1 VNFEY
6 FIAKR
11 IVSAKEYKNSISSP
25 IIKIA
30 ILSIVIGF
38 VTMLISIASGVGL
51 QNKIYQK
58 VSAFNGD
65 IIISNFDTNFSDD
78 SQNPIS
84 TIQGFYPTFNSIE
97 GIQHIQ
103 ATASK
108 GGVIRTVNKFEGVV
122 VKGVG
127 KDYDWNY
134 FNEFLIDGSLPD
146 YSQLLTNKIL
156 ISEYTSNRLNLNVGD
171 KLNTF
176 FFNSDNSKL
185 PRSRS
190 FEVSGVY
197 NSGFN
202 EFDEKFVI
210 ADIRHIQR
218 LNKWSENEIGSY
230 EVFVEEFSQIDQIG
244 NEVYNEVGSF
254 LDSQTIKERYFS
266 IFKWLE
272 LFDFNIV
279 LIIFIMIVVAGINMI
294 TALLV
299 LILERTQMIG
309 IIKALGSSNKSI
321 RKIFIY
327 NAMYLV
333 GIGLFWGNLI
343 GIGLLLIQKY
353 FKLIKLD
360 PAIYYV
366 SEAPVYLAIDYI
378 LLLNIGTLIVCFSML
393 LIPSYIISKITPVRA
408 IRFE

>member
-1 VNFEY
+1 MNFEY

-84 TIQGFYPTFNSIE
+84 TIQGFYPTFNSIK
-97 GIQHIQ
+97 GIQNIQ

-108 GGVIRTVNKFEGVV
+108 GGVIRTANKFEGVV

-190 FEVSGVY
+190 FEVSGIY

-333 GIGLFWGNLI
+333 GIGLFLGNVI
-343 GIGLLLIQKY
+343 GIGLLLIKKY

-360 PAIYYV
+360 PTIYYV
-366 SEAPVYLAIDYI
+366 NEAPVYLAIDYI
-378 LLLNIGTLIVCFSML
+378 LLLNVGTLIVCFSML

>member
-1 VNFEY
+1 MNFEY

-38 VTMLISIASGVGL
+38 ITMLISIASGVGL
-51 QNKIYQK
+51 QNKIYKK

-84 TIQGFYPTFNSIE
+84 IIQEFYPIFNSVQ
-97 GIQHIQ
+97 GIKHIQ

-108 GGVIRTVNKFEGVV
+108 GGVIRTPTEFEGVV

-127 KDYDWNY
+127 KDYDWSY

-146 YSQLLTNKIL
+146 YNHILTNEIL
-156 ISEYTSNRLNLNVGD
+156 VSKYVSNRLNLKVGD
-171 KLNTF
+171 KLNMF
-176 FFNSDNSKL
+176 FFNNDNSKL
-185 PRSRS
+185 PRSRN
-190 FEVSGVY
+190 FEVSGIY

-218 LNKWSENEIGSY
+218 LNKWSKNEIGSF

-279 LIIFIMIVVAGINMI
+279 LIIVIMIIVASINMI

-309 IIKALGSSNKSI
+309 IIKALGSSNKSV

-333 GIGLFWGNLI
+333 SIGLLWGNII

-366 SEAPVYLAIDYI
+366 TEAPVYIAIGYI
-378 LLLNIGTLIVCFSML
+378 FLLNIGTIIVCFSML

>member
-1 VNFEY
+1 MNFEY

-84 TIQGFYPTFNSIE
+84 TIQGFYPTFSSIK

-108 GGVIRTVNKFEGVV
+108 GGVIRTPNKFEGVV

-156 ISEYTSNRLNLNVGD
+156 ISEHTSNRLNLKVGD

-190 FEVSGVY
+190 FEVSGIY

-272 LFDFNIV
+272 LFDFNII

-321 RKIFIY
+321 KKIFIY

>member
-1 VNFEY
+1 MNFEY

-108 GGVIRTVNKFEGVV
+108 GGVIRTANKFEGVV

-134 FNEFLIDGSLPD
+134 FNEFLID
-146 YSQLLTNKIL
+146 
-156 ISEYTSNRLNLNVGD
+156 
-171 KLNTF
+171 
-176 FFNSDNSKL
+176 
-185 PRSRS
+185 
-190 FEVSGVY
+190 
-197 NSGFN
+197 
-202 EFDEKFVI
+202 
-210 ADIRHIQR
+210 
-218 LNKWSENEIGSY
+218 
-230 EVFVEEFSQIDQIG
+230 
-244 NEVYNEVGSF
+244 
-254 LDSQTIKERYFS
+254 
-266 IFKWLE
+266 
-272 LFDFNIV
+272 NI
-279 LIIFIMIVVAGINMI
+279 
-294 TALLV
+294 
-299 LILERTQMIG
+299 
-309 IIKALGSSNKSI
+309 
-321 RKIFIY
+321 
-327 NAMYLV
+327 
-333 GIGLFWGNLI
+333 
-343 GIGLLLIQKY
+343 
-353 FKLIKLD
+353 
-360 PAIYYV
+360 
-366 SEAPVYLAIDYI
+366 
-378 LLLNIGTLIVCFSML
+378 
-393 LIPSYIISKITPVRA
+393 
-408 IRFE
+408 

>member
-1 VNFEY
+1 MNFEY

-84 TIQGFYPTFNSIE
+84 TIQGFYPTFNSIK

-108 GGVIRTVNKFEGVV
+108 GGVIRTPNKFEGVV

-134 FNEFLIDGSLPD
+134 FNELLIDGSLPD
-146 YSQLLTNKIL
+146 YSHLLTNKIL
-156 ISEYTSNRLNLNVGD
+156 ISEYTSNRLNLKVGD

-190 FEVSGVY
+190 FKVSGIY

-218 LNKWSENEIGSY
+218 LNKWSENEIGAY

-254 LDSQTIKERYFS
+254 LDSQTIKEKYFS

-272 LFDFNIV
+272 LFDFNII
-279 LIIFIMIVVAGINMI
+279 LIIIIMIVVAGINMI

-309 IIKALGSSNKSI
+309 IIKALGSSNKSV

>member
-11 IVSAKEYKNSISSP
+11 IISAKEYKNSISSP

-38 VTMLISIASGVGL
+38 ITMLISIASGVGL
-51 QNKIYQK
+51 QNKIYKK

-84 TIQGFYPTFNSIE
+84 IIQEFYPIFNSVQ
-97 GIQHIQ
+97 GIKHIQ

-108 GGVIRTVNKFEGVV
+108 GGVIRTPTEFEGVV

-127 KDYDWNY
+127 KDYDWSY

-146 YSQLLTNKIL
+146 YNHILTNEIL
-156 ISEYTSNRLNLNVGD
+156 VSKYISNRLNLKVGD

-176 FFNSDNSKL
+176 FFNNDNSKL
-185 PRSRS
+185 PRSRN
-190 FEVSGVY
+190 FEVSGIY

-218 LNKWSENEIGSY
+218 LNKWSKNEIGSF

-279 LIIFIMIVVAGINMI
+279 LIIVIMIIVAGINMI

-309 IIKALGSSNKSI
+309 IIKALGSSNKSV

-333 GIGLFWGNLI
+333 SIGLLWGNII

-366 SEAPVYLAIDYI
+366 TEAPVYIAIGYI
-378 LLLNIGTLIVCFSML
+378 FLLNIGTIIVCFSML

>member
-1 VNFEY
+1 MNFEY

-11 IVSAKEYKNSISSP
+11 IISAKEYKNSISSP

-38 VTMLISIASGVGL
+38 ITMLISIASGVGL
-51 QNKIYQK
+51 QNKIYKK

-84 TIQGFYPTFNSIE
+84 IIQEFYPIFNSVQ

-108 GGVIRTVNKFEGVV
+108 GGVIRTPTEFEGVV

-127 KDYDWNY
+127 KDYDWSY

-146 YSQLLTNKIL
+146 YNHILTNEIL
-156 ISEYTSNRLNLNVGD
+156 VSKYISNRLNLKVGD

-176 FFNSDNSKL
+176 FFNNDNSKL
-185 PRSRS
+185 PRSRN
-190 FEVSGVY
+190 FEVSGIY

-218 LNKWSENEIGSY
+218 LNKWSKNEIGSF

-279 LIIFIMIVVAGINMI
+279 LIIVIMIIVASINMI

-309 IIKALGSSNKSI
+309 IIKALGSSNKSV

-333 GIGLFWGNLI
+333 SIGLLWGNVI

-366 SEAPVYLAIDYI
+366 TEAPVYLAIDYI
-378 LLLNIGTLIVCFSML
+378 LLLNIGTLIVCFSIL
-393 LIPSYIISKITPVRA
+393 LIPSYIISKITPVSA

>member
-1 VNFEY
+1 MNFEY

-11 IVSAKEYKNSISSP
+11 IISAKEYKNSISSP

-108 GGVIRTVNKFEGVV
+108 GGVIMTVNKFEGVV

-156 ISEYTSNRLNLNVGD
+156 ISEYTSNRLNLKVGD

-333 GIGLFWGNLI
+333 GIGLFWGNVI

-360 PAIYYV
+360 PTIYYV
-366 SEAPVYLAIDYI
+366 NEAPVYLAIDYI
-378 LLLNIGTLIVCFSML
+378 LLLNVGTLIVCFSML

>member
-1 VNFEY
+1 MNFEY

-11 IVSAKEYKNSISSP
+11 IISAKEYKNSISSP

-84 TIQGFYPTFNSIE
+84 TIQGFYPTFSSIK

-108 GGVIRTVNKFEGVV
+108 GGVIRTANKFEGVV

-156 ISEYTSNRLNLNVGD
+156 ISEYTSNRLNLKVGD

-190 FEVSGVY
+190 FEVSGIY

-272 LFDFNIV
+272 LFDFNII

-333 GIGLFWGNLI
+333 GIGLFLGNII

-360 PAIYYV
+360 PTIYYV
-366 SEAPVYLAIDYI
+366 TEAPVYLAIDYI
-378 LLLNIGTLIVCFSML
+378 LLLNVGLLIVCFSML

>member
-1 VNFEY
+1 MNFEY

-84 TIQGFYPTFNSIE
+84 TIQGFYPTFNSIK

-108 GGVIRTVNKFEGVV
+108 GGVIRTANKFEGVV

-156 ISEYTSNRLNLNVGD
+156 ISEYTSNRLNLKVGD

-190 FEVSGVY
+190 FEVSGIY

-202 EFDEKFVI
+202 EFDEKFLI

-230 EVFVEEFSQIDQIG
+230 EVFVEEFSKIDQIG

-272 LFDFNIV
+272 LFDFNII
-279 LIIFIMIVVAGINMI
+279 LIIIIMIVVAGINMI

-333 GIGLFWGNLI
+333 GIGLFWGNVI

-366 SEAPVYLAIDYI
+366 TEAPVYLAIDYI
-378 LLLNIGTLIVCFSML
+378 LLLNVGTLIVCFSML

>member
-1 VNFEY
+1 MNFEY

-11 IVSAKEYKNSISSP
+11 IISAKEYKNSISSP

-38 VTMLISIASGVGL
+38 ITMLISIASGVGL
-51 QNKIYQK
+51 QNKIYKK

-78 SQNPIS
+78 SQNPIPI
-84 TIQGFYPTFNSIE
+84 IQEFYPIFNSVQ

-108 GGVIRTVNKFEGVV
+108 GGVIRTPTEFEGVV

-127 KDYDWNY
+127 KDYDWSY

-146 YSQLLTNKIL
+146 YSYILTNEIL
-156 ISEYTSNRLNLNVGD
+156 ISKYISNRLNLKVGD
-171 KLNTF
+171 KFNTF
-176 FFNSDNSKL
+176 FFNNDNSKL
-185 PRSRS
+185 PRSRN
-190 FEVSGVY
+190 FEVSGIY

-244 NEVYNEVGSF
+244 KEVYNEVGSF

-279 LIIFIMIVVAGINMI
+279 LIIVIMIIVAGINMI

-333 GIGLFWGNLI
+333 GIGLFWGNVL

-366 SEAPVYLAIDYI
+366 MEAPVYLAIDYI

-393 LIPSYIISKITPVRA
+393 LIPSYIISKITPVKA

>member
-1 VNFEY
+1 MNFEY

-84 TIQGFYPTFNSIE
+84 TIQGFYPTFNSIK

-108 GGVIRTVNKFEGVV
+108 GGVIRTPNKFEGVV

-134 FNEFLIDGSLPD
+134 FNEFLISGSLPD
-146 YSQLLTNKIL
+146 YSHILTNKIL
-156 ISEYTSNRLNLNVGD
+156 ISEYTSNRLNLKVGD

-190 FEVSGVY
+190 FEVSGIY

-230 EVFVEEFSQIDQIG
+230 EVFVEEFSKIDQIG

-272 LFDFNIV
+272 LFDFNII

-333 GIGLFWGNLI
+333 GIGLFWGNII

-378 LLLNIGTLIVCFSML
+378 LLLNVGTLIVCFSML

>member
-1 VNFEY
+1 MNFEY

-84 TIQGFYPTFNSIE
+84 TIQGFYPTFNSIK

-108 GGVIRTVNKFEGVV
+108 GGVIRTANKFEGVV

-156 ISEYTSNRLNLNVGD
+156 ISEHTSNRLNLKVGD

-190 FEVSGVY
+190 FEVSGIY

-272 LFDFNIV
+272 LFDFNII

-333 GIGLFWGNLI
+333 GIGLFWGNVI

>member
-1 VNFEY
+1 MNFEY

-84 TIQGFYPTFNSIE
+84 TIQGFYPTFNSIK

-108 GGVIRTVNKFEGVV
+108 GGVIRTANKFEGVV

-156 ISEYTSNRLNLNVGD
+156 ISEHTSNRLNLKVGD

-190 FEVSGVY
+190 FEVSGIY

-230 EVFVEEFSQIDQIG
+230 EVFVEEFSKIDQIG

-272 LFDFNIV
+272 LFDFNII

-309 IIKALGSSNKSI
+309 IIKALGSSNKSV

-333 GIGLFWGNLI
+333 GIGLFWGNVI

-360 PAIYYV
+360 PTIYYV
-366 SEAPVYLAIDYI
+366 NEAPVYLAIDYI
-378 LLLNIGTLIVCFSML
+378 LLLNVGTLIVCFSML

>member
-1 VNFEY
+1 MNFEY

-84 TIQGFYPTFNSIE
+84 TIQEFYPTFNSIK

-108 GGVIRTVNKFEGVV
+108 GGVIRTANKFEGVV

-134 FNEFLIDGSLPD
+134 FNEFLIDGSFPD

-266 IFKWLE
+266 VFKWLE

-378 LLLNIGTLIVCFSML
+378 LLLNIGTLIVCFLML

>member
-1 VNFEY
+1 MNFEY

-84 TIQGFYPTFNSIE
+84 TIQGFYPTFNSIK

-108 GGVIRTVNKFEGVV
+108 GGVIRTANKFEGVV

-156 ISEYTSNRLNLNVGD
+156 ISEYTSNRLNLKVGD

-190 FEVSGVY
+190 FEVSGIY

-254 LDSQTIKERYFS
+254 LDSQTIKEKYFS

-272 LFDFNIV
+272 LFDFNII
-279 LIIFIMIVVAGINMI
+279 LIIIIMIVVAGINMI

-309 IIKALGSSNKSI
+309 IIKALGSSNKSV

-333 GIGLFWGNLI
+333 GIGLFWGNVI

-366 SEAPVYLAIDYI
+366 TEAPVYIAIDYI
-378 LLLNIGTLIVCFSML
+378 LLLNVGTLIVCFSML

>member
-1 VNFEY
+1 MNFEY

-11 IVSAKEYKNSISSP
+11 IVSAKNYKNSISSP

-84 TIQGFYPTFNSIE
+84 TIQGFYPTFNSIK

-108 GGVIRTVNKFEGVV
+108 GGVIRTANKFEGVV

-156 ISEYTSNRLNLNVGD
+156 ISEYTSNRLNLKVGD

-190 FEVSGVY
+190 FEVSGIY

-266 IFKWLE
+266 VFKWLE
-272 LFDFNIV
+272 LFDFNII

-309 IIKALGSSNKSI
+309 IIKALGSSNKSV

-366 SEAPVYLAIDYI
+366 SEAQVYLAIDYI

>member
-1 VNFEY
+1 MNFEY

-84 TIQGFYPTFNSIE
+84 TIQGFYPTFNSIK

-108 GGVIRTVNKFEGVV
+108 GGVIRTANKFEGVV

-156 ISEYTSNRLNLNVGD
+156 ISEHTSNRLNLKVGD

-190 FEVSGVY
+190 FEVSGIY

-272 LFDFNIV
+272 LFDFNII
-279 LIIFIMIVVAGINMI
+279 LIIIIMIVVAGINMI

-309 IIKALGSSNKSI
+309 IIKALGSSNKSV

-327 NAMYLV
+327 NAMYVV

>member
-1 VNFEY
+1 MNFEY

-84 TIQGFYPTFNSIE
+84 TIQGFYPTFNSIK
-97 GIQHIQ
+97 GIQNIQ

-108 GGVIRTVNKFEGVV
+108 GGVIRTANKFEGVV

-190 FEVSGVY
+190 FEVSGIY

>member
-1 VNFEY
+1 
-6 FIAKR
+6 
-11 IVSAKEYKNSISSP
+11 
-25 IIKIA
+25 
-30 ILSIVIGF
+30 
-38 VTMLISIASGVGL
+38 MLISIASGVGL
-51 QNKIYQK
+51 QNKIYKK

-84 TIQGFYPTFNSIE
+84 IIQEFYPIFNSVQ

-108 GGVIRTVNKFEGVV
+108 GGVIRTPTEFEGVV

-127 KDYDWNY
+127 KDYDWSY

-146 YSQLLTNKIL
+146 YNHILTNEIL
-156 ISEYTSNRLNLNVGD
+156 VSKYVSNRLNLKVGD
-171 KLNTF
+171 KLNMF
-176 FFNSDNSKL
+176 FFNNDNSKL
-185 PRSRS
+185 PRSRN
-190 FEVSGVY
+190 FEVSGIY

-218 LNKWSENEIGSY
+218 LNKWSKNEIGSF

-279 LIIFIMIVVAGINMI
+279 LIIVIMIIVASINMI

-309 IIKALGSSNKSI
+309 IIKALGSSNKSV

-333 GIGLFWGNLI
+333 SIGLLWGNVI

-366 SEAPVYLAIDYI
+366 TEAPVYLAIDYI
-378 LLLNIGTLIVCFSML
+378 LLLNIGTLIVCFSIL
-393 LIPSYIISKITPVRA
+393 LIPSYIISKITPVSA

>member
-1 VNFEY
+1 MNFEY

-84 TIQGFYPTFNSIE
+84 TIQGFYPTFNSIK

-108 GGVIRTVNKFEGVV
+108 GGVIRTANKFEGVV

-156 ISEYTSNRLNLNVGD
+156 ISEHTSNRLNLKVGD

-190 FEVSGVY
+190 FEVSGIY

-230 EVFVEEFSQIDQIG
+230 EVFVEEFSRIDQIG

-272 LFDFNIV
+272 LFDFNII

-333 GIGLFWGNLI
+333 GIGLFWGNVI

-360 PAIYYV
+360 PNIYYV
-366 SEAPVYLAIDYI
+366 NEAPVYLAIDYI
-378 LLLNIGTLIVCFSML
+378 LLLNVGTLIVCFSML

>member
-1 VNFEY
+1 MNFEY

-84 TIQGFYPTFNSIE
+84 TIQGFYPTFNSIK

-108 GGVIRTVNKFEGVV
+108 GGVIRTANKFEGVV

-156 ISEYTSNRLNLNVGD
+156 ISEYTSNRLNLKVGD

-190 FEVSGVY
+190 FEVSGIY

-272 LFDFNIV
+272 LFDFNII

>member
-1 VNFEY
+1 MNFEY

-84 TIQGFYPTFNSIE
+84 TIQGFYPTFNSIK

-108 GGVIRTVNKFEGVV
+108 GGVIRTANKFEGVV

-156 ISEYTSNRLNLNVGD
+156 ISEHTSNRLNLKVGD

-190 FEVSGVY
+190 FEVSGIY

-272 LFDFNIV
+272 LFDFNII
-279 LIIFIMIVVAGINMI
+279 LIIIIMIVVAGINMI

-333 GIGLFWGNLI
+333 GIGLFWGNVI

-378 LLLNIGTLIVCFSML
+378 LLLNVGTLIVCFSML

>member
-1 VNFEY
+1 MNFEY

-156 ISEYTSNRLNLNVGD
+156 ISEHTSNRLNLKVGD

-190 FEVSGVY
+190 FEVSGIY

-272 LFDFNIV
+272 LFDFNII

>member
-1 VNFEY
+1 MNFEY

-84 TIQGFYPTFNSIE
+84 TIQGFYPTFNSIQ

-108 GGVIRTVNKFEGVV
+108 GGVIRTANKFEGVV

-156 ISEYTSNRLNLNVGD
+156 ISEYTSNRLNLKVGD

-190 FEVSGVY
+190 FEVSGIY

-309 IIKALGSSNKSI
+309 IIKALGSSNKSV

-333 GIGLFWGNLI
+333 GIGLFWGNVI

-378 LLLNIGTLIVCFSML
+378 LLLNIGTLIVCFLML

>member
-1 VNFEY
+1 MNFEY

-11 IVSAKEYKNSISSP
+11 IISAKEYKNSISSP

-38 VTMLISIASGVGL
+38 ITMLISIASGVGL
-51 QNKIYQK
+51 QNKIYKK

-84 TIQGFYPTFNSIE
+84 IIQEFYPIFNSVQ
-97 GIQHIQ
+97 GIKHIQ

-108 GGVIRTVNKFEGVV
+108 GGVIRTPTEFEGVV

-127 KDYDWNY
+127 KDYDWSY

-146 YSQLLTNKIL
+146 YNHILTNEIL
-156 ISEYTSNRLNLNVGD
+156 VSKYISNRLNLKVGD

-176 FFNSDNSKL
+176 FFNNDNSKL
-185 PRSRS
+185 PRSRN
-190 FEVSGVY
+190 FEVSGIY

-218 LNKWSENEIGSY
+218 LNKWSKNEIGSF
-230 EVFVEEFSQIDQIG
+230 EVFVEEFSRIDQIG

-279 LIIFIMIVVAGINMI
+279 LIIVIMIIVAGINMI

-309 IIKALGSSNKSI
+309 IIKALGSSNKSV

-333 GIGLFWGNLI
+333 SIGLLWGNII

-366 SEAPVYLAIDYI
+366 TEAPVYIAIGYI
-378 LLLNIGTLIVCFSML
+378 FLLNIGTIIVCFSML

>member
-1 VNFEY
+1 MNFEY

-38 VTMLISIASGVGL
+38 ITMLISIASGVGL
-51 QNKIYQK
+51 QNKIYKK

-84 TIQGFYPTFNSIE
+84 IIQEFYPIFNSVQ

-108 GGVIRTVNKFEGVV
+108 GGVIRTPTEFEGVV

-127 KDYDWNY
+127 KDYDWSY

-146 YSQLLTNKIL
+146 YNHILTNEIL
-156 ISEYTSNRLNLNVGD
+156 VSKYVSNRLNLKVGD
-171 KLNTF
+171 KLNMF
-176 FFNSDNSKL
+176 FFNNDNSKL
-185 PRSRS
+185 PRSRN
-190 FEVSGVY
+190 FEVSGIY

-218 LNKWSENEIGSY
+218 LNKWSKNEIGSF

-279 LIIFIMIVVAGINMI
+279 LIIVIMIIVASINMI

-309 IIKALGSSNKSI
+309 IIKALGSSNKSV

-333 GIGLFWGNLI
+333 SIGLLWGNVI

-366 SEAPVYLAIDYI
+366 TEAPVYLAIDYI
-378 LLLNIGTLIVCFSML
+378 LLLNIGTLIVCFSIL
-393 LIPSYIISKITPVRA
+393 LIPSYIISKITPVSA

>member
-1 VNFEY
+1 MNFEY

-84 TIQGFYPTFNSIE
+84 TIQGFYPTFNSIK

-108 GGVIRTVNKFEGVV
+108 GGVIRTANKFEGVV

-156 ISEYTSNRLNLNVGD
+156 ISEYTSNRLNLKVGD

-190 FEVSGVY
+190 FEVSGIY

-272 LFDFNIV
+272 LFDFNII

-333 GIGLFWGNLI
+333 GIGLFWGNII

-366 SEAPVYLAIDYI
+366 TEAPVYLAIDYI

>member
-1 VNFEY
+1 MNFEY

-84 TIQGFYPTFNSIE
+84 TIQGFYPTFNSIK

-108 GGVIRTVNKFEGVV
+108 GGVIRTANKFEGVV

-156 ISEYTSNRLNLNVGD
+156 ISEHTSNRLNLKVGD

-190 FEVSGVY
+190 FEVSGIY

-254 LDSQTIKERYFS
+254 LDSQTIKEKYFS

-272 LFDFNIV
+272 LFDFNII
-279 LIIFIMIVVAGINMI
+279 LIIIIMIVVAGINMI

-309 IIKALGSSNKSI
+309 IIKALGSSNKSV

-327 NAMYLV
+327 NAMYVV

>member
-1 VNFEY
+1 MNFEY

-11 IVSAKEYKNSISSP
+11 IISAKEYKNSISSP

-38 VTMLISIASGVGL
+38 ITMLISIASGVGL
-51 QNKIYQK
+51 QNKIYKK

-84 TIQGFYPTFNSIE
+84 IIQEFYPIFNSVQ

-108 GGVIRTVNKFEGVV
+108 GGVIRTPTEFEGVV

-127 KDYDWNY
+127 KDYDWSY

-146 YSQLLTNKIL
+146 YSHILTNEIL
-156 ISEYTSNRLNLNVGD
+156 ISKYISNRLNLKIGD
-171 KLNTF
+171 KFNTF
-176 FFNSDNSKL
+176 FFNNDNSKL
-185 PRSRS
+185 PRSRN
-190 FEVSGVY
+190 FEVSGIY

-244 NEVYNEVGSF
+244 KEVYNEVGSF

-279 LIIFIMIVVAGINMI
+279 LIIVIMIIVAGINMI

-309 IIKALGSSNKSI
+309 IIKALGCSNKSV

-333 GIGLFWGNLI
+333 GIGLLWGNVL

-366 SEAPVYLAIDYI
+366 REAPVYLAIDYI

-393 LIPSYIISKITPVRA
+393 LIPSYIISKIIPVKA